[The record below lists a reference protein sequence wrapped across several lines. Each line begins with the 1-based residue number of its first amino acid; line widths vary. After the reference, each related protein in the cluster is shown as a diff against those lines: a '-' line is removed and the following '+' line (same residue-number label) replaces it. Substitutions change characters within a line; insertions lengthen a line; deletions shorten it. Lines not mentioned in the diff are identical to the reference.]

1 MAVGVVD
8 WLILGVILVS
18 TLISIRRGFINEAL
32 SLVNWVAAVVIS
44 RMFAF
49 QVSTLLVEYI
59 EVASVRMGVS
69 LAILFIGSLI
79 VGGLVIRLVA
89 EIVRV
94 SGLGGTDSF
103 LGMFF
108 GLARGCL
115 VVLIVV
121 AVLHYLVPV
130 EDDDWWRQSLFI
142 PHFVQTVEWLG
153 PILWEQ
159 GGQLID
165 GTQKK
170 VT

>member
-1 MAVGVVD
+1 MGV
-8 WLILGVILVS
+8 LLVS
-18 TLISIRRGFINEAL
+18 TLISIKRGFVNEAL
-32 SLVNWVAAVVIS
+32 SLLNWVAAVVIS
-44 RMFAF
+44 RMFAA
-49 QVSTLLVEYI
+49 QVSNLLAESI
-59 EVASVRMGVS
+59 EVASIRMGVS

-89 EIVRV
+89 EVVRM

-108 GLARGCL
+108 GLARGAL

-130 EDDDWWRQSLFI
+130 EDDAWWQESVLI
-142 PHFVQTVEWLG
+142 PHFVMTVQWLG

-165 GTQKK
+165 GTQKR